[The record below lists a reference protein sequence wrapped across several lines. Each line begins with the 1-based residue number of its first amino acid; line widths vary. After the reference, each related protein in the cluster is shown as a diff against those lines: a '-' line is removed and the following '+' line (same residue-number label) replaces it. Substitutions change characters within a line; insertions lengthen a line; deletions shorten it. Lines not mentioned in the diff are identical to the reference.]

1 MTQND
6 LFEWAEQLYSKYGI
20 KEKQLELPLNEP
32 EKKETKEVKTV
43 VQEWVPIK
51 LPDID

>member
-20 KEKQLELPLNEP
+20 KEKQLELPLSEP
-32 EKKETKEVKTV
+32 EKKETKVIIF
-43 VQEWVPIK
+43 QE
-51 LPDID
+51 DDGYCD